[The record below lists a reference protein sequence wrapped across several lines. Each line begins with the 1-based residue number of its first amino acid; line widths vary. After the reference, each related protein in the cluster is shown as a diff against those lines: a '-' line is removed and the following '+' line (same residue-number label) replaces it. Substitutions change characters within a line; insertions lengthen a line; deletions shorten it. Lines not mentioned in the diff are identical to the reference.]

1 MFALEILHIIQAI
14 GKVLYARGITILGTY
29 DRWGNAES
37 GIMYFLQ
44 PIYSPHDWIC
54 ILSEILNMF
63 GSLGNASLLLTV
75 SIAYGFYE
83 ERMFWAFSER

>member
-14 GKVLYARGITILGTY
+14 GKVLYARGITIFGTY

-44 PIYSPHDWIC
+44 LIYSPHDWIC

-75 SIAYGFYE
+75 SVAYGFYE